1 MSEPQTSPVRS
12 DVVVILT
19 ITEPQ
24 VRGDTLADHLT
35 TEFNAVLDQTGA
47 SKVVVDFHAVE
58 FLASVGFRPLLTLHQ
73 RTKAAGGRVVLCG
86 LSPVVLD
93 VLRVTRFVDTSGAH
107 PAPFEVQPDLPAA
120 VNSLLRSK

>member
-35 TEFNAVLDQTGA
+35 TEFNAVLDQTGS

-86 LSPVVLD
+86 LAPVVLD
-93 VLRVTRFVDTSGAH
+93 VLRVTRFVDTSGAN
-107 PAPFEVQPDLPAA
+107 PAPFEVQPDLPSA
-120 VNSLLRSK
+120 VNSLLRGS